1 MSKKLKP
8 CPFCGSKRA
17 VTIVD
22 DETEERF
29 GVKCFDCGG
38 CIYPEKMTL
47 EKAIEAWNRR
57 AEDERDDARQ
67 G

>member
-1 MSKKLKP
+1 MGDDDGMSEKLKQ

-29 GVKCFDCGG
+29 GVKCFSCGG
-38 CIYPEKMTL
+38 MIDTEKYTL
-47 EKAIEAWNRR
+47 QEAIEAWNRR
-57 AEDERDDARQ
+57 ARDE
-67 G
+67 

>member
-1 MSKKLKP
+1 MGDDDGMSEKLKQ

-29 GVKCFDCGG
+29 GVKCFSCGG
-38 CIYPEKMTL
+38 MIDT
-47 EKAIEAWNRR
+47 
-57 AEDERDDARQ
+57 
-67 G
+67 